1 MNNQNNIS
9 AYQAQYFAH
18 SITRR
23 MPANDDENKSQ
34 GKKEHD
40 KGVSAQG
47 HLEIEGTTP
56 AD

>member
-47 HLEIEGTTP
+47 HHKIEGTTP